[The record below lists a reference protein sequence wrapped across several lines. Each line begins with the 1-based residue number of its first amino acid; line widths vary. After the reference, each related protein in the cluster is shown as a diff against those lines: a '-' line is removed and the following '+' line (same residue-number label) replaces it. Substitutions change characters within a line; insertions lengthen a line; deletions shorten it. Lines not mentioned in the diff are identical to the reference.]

1 MRLTGFL
8 LIGLLAGF
16 FIWASGDLPE
26 RADPD
31 APASVGVSTYYIEN
45 AYADSRTPNMVT
57 AVLADYR
64 GFDTFGE
71 AVVVTA
77 AALSCLLILL
87 RRRRRE
93 DGTEGGLFPDL
104 DDPDLYKAHPDTP
117 AGGSGSGDAQGSGAS
132 GTVAP

>member
-8 LIGLLAGF
+8 LIGLVAGF

-26 RADPD
+26 RADPS

-93 DGTEGGLFPDL
+93 DGSEGGLFPDL
-104 DDPDLYKAHPDTP
+104 DEPDLYTAQPDTP
-117 AGGSGSGDAQGSGAS
+117 SEGFPAPGSAASGPSGSE
-132 GTVAP
+132 VP

>member
-16 FIWASGDLPE
+16 FIWASDDLPK

-45 AYADSRTPNMVT
+45 AYRDSRTPNMVT

-77 AALSCLLILL
+77 AALSSLLILL
-87 RRRRRE
+87 RRGPGA
-93 DGTEGGLFPDL
+93 DGSEGGLFPDL
-104 DDPDLYKAHPDTP
+104 DDPEAYKARPDDVSESDTP
-117 AGGSGSGDAQGSGAS
+117 ASGEDA
-132 GTVAP
+132 

>member
-8 LIGLLAGF
+8 LIGLLCGF
-16 FIWASGDLPE
+16 FVWASGDLPE
-26 RADPD
+26 RGDPNS
-31 APASVGVSTYYIEN
+31 PASLGVSSYYIEN

-87 RRRRRE
+87 RRKRRE
-93 DGTEGGLFPDL
+93 DGTEGGLFPEL
-104 DDPDLYKAHPDTP
+104 DDPEAYEPEADTQVADGSP
-117 AGGSGSGDAQGSGAS
+117 EEGGIA
-132 GTVAP
+132 